1 MEALELE
8 QVESQIRALLMRRTM
23 LREQLLVVPN
33 AKAASSSKVRGIYN
47 HIIPS
52 TSTPRPSLSRP
63 SAPGARLGQA
73 SFTPTP
79 GYHGAWEHP
88 RKVLP
93 RSRGRTSSPPVFEI
107 STENRFSPLR
117 ELGPDVA
124 IIGDSIVR
132 HVRAASSRGNKVRT
146 FCFPGA
152 RVRNISTQI
161 PTILGA
167 VESPGAVV
175 LHVGTNDTG
184 LRQSEILKKD
194 FRSLIE
200 TVRRTSPATQII
212 VSGPLPTYR
221 RGYERFSRLFALNE
235 WLLTWCKE
243 QKLLFA
249 NNWNLFWERPRLFR
263 ADGLHP
269 SRADTNT
276 NLVKLGL
283 LNIRSLAPKALIIN
297 EIITENNLNALCLT
311 ETWLKQNDYISL
323 NEATPPGFLYK
334 HEPCKLVVVVELHQS
349 LVISLMLIRETDLC
363 LAPLKY

>member
-132 HVRAASSRGNKVRT
+132 HVRAASSRDSNH
-146 FCFPGA
+146 PGRCREPWCRCPPRGDKRHRA
-152 RVRNISTQI
+152 
-161 PTILGA
+161 PA
-167 VESPGAVV
+167 VGDPEE
-175 LHVGTNDTG
+175 G
-184 LRQSEILKKD
+184 LQ
-194 FRSLIE
+194 
-200 TVRRTSPATQII
+200 
-212 VSGPLPTYR
+212 
-221 RGYERFSRLFALNE
+221 
-235 WLLTWCKE
+235 
-243 QKLLFA
+243 
-249 NNWNLFWERPRLFR
+249 
-263 ADGLHP
+263 
-269 SRADTNT
+269 
-276 NLVKLGL
+276 
-283 LNIRSLAPKALIIN
+283 
-297 EIITENNLNALCLT
+297 
-311 ETWLKQNDYISL
+311 
-323 NEATPPGFLYK
+323 
-334 HEPCKLVVVVELHQS
+334 EP
-349 LVISLMLIRETDLC
+349 D
-363 LAPLKY
+363 

>member
-1 MEALELE
+1 MSLPSLSLCAGEASMEALELE
-8 QVESQIRALLMRRTM
+8 LEEVESQIRALVVRRSR
-23 LREQLLVVPN
+23 LRERLLAVPN
-33 AKAASSSKVRGIYN
+33 AKAVSSPKVRGNYN

-63 SAPGARLGQA
+63 SAPGARLSQA

-79 GYHGAWEHP
+79 GYHGAWVQP

-93 RSRGRTSSPPVFEI
+93 RSRGRTSPPVFEI

-117 ELGPDVA
+117 ESGPDVA

-132 HVRAASSRGNKVRT
+132 HVRAASSKGNKVRT

-152 RVRNISTQI
+152 RVKNISTQI

-167 VESPGAVV
+167 AESPGAVV

-221 RGYERFSRLFALNE
+221 RGNERFSRLLALNE
-235 WLLTWCKE
+235 WLITWCKE

-263 ADGLHP
+263 PDGLHP
-269 SRADTNT
+269 SRA
-276 NLVKLGL
+276 GAEL
-283 LNIRSLAPKALIIN
+283 LSDNISRLLRTI
-297 EIITENNLNALCLT
+297 
-311 ETWLKQNDYISL
+311 
-323 NEATPPGFLYK
+323 
-334 HEPCKLVVVVELHQS
+334 
-349 LVISLMLIRETDLC
+349 
-363 LAPLKY
+363 

>member
-1 MEALELE
+1 MSLPSLSLCAGEASMEALELE
-8 QVESQIRALLMRRTM
+8 LEEVESQIRALVVRRSR
-23 LREQLLVVPN
+23 LRERLLAVPN
-33 AKAASSSKVRGIYN
+33 AKAVSSPKVRGNYN

-63 SAPGARLGQA
+63 SAPGARLSQA

-79 GYHGAWEHP
+79 GYHGAWVQP

-93 RSRGRTSSPPVFEI
+93 RSRGRTSPPVFEI

-117 ELGPDVA
+117 ESGPDVA

-132 HVRAASSRGNKVRT
+132 HVRAASSKGNKVRT

-152 RVRNISTQI
+152 RVKNISTQI

-167 VESPGAVV
+167 AESPGAVV

-221 RGYERFSRLFALNE
+221 RGNE
-235 WLLTWCKE
+235 
-243 QKLLFA
+243 
-249 NNWNLFWERPRLFR
+249 RLFR
-263 ADGLHP
+263 PDGLHP
-269 SRADTNT
+269 SRA
-276 NLVKLGL
+276 GAEL
-283 LNIRSLAPKALIIN
+283 LSDNISRLLRTI
-297 EIITENNLNALCLT
+297 
-311 ETWLKQNDYISL
+311 
-323 NEATPPGFLYK
+323 
-334 HEPCKLVVVVELHQS
+334 
-349 LVISLMLIRETDLC
+349 
-363 LAPLKY
+363 

>member
-8 QVESQIRALLMRRTM
+8 LEEVESQIRALLLRRTR
-23 LREQLLVVPN
+23 LQGQRASLFVPN
-33 AKAASSSKVRGIYN
+33 AKAASSSKVRRNYN

-52 TSTPRPSLSRP
+52 TSTLRPSLSRP
-63 SAPGARLGQA
+63 SAPEARLSQP
-73 SFTPTP
+73 SFMPTP
-79 GYHGAWEHP
+79 GYHGAWVQP
-88 RKVLP
+88 RKVLA
-93 RSRGRTSSPPVFEI
+93 RSRGRTSPPPVFEI
-107 STENRFSPLR
+107 FTENRFSPLR
-117 ELGPDVA
+117 ESGPDVA

-132 HVRAASSRGNKVRT
+132 HVRVASLKDNKVRT

-167 VESPGAVV
+167 AESPGAVV
-175 LHVGTNDTG
+175 LQVGTNDTG

-221 RGYERFSRLFALNE
+221 RGNERFSRLFALNE

-269 SRADTNT
+269 SRA
-276 NLVKLGL
+276 GAEL
-283 LNIRSLAPKALIIN
+283 LSDNISRLLRTI
-297 EIITENNLNALCLT
+297 
-311 ETWLKQNDYISL
+311 
-323 NEATPPGFLYK
+323 
-334 HEPCKLVVVVELHQS
+334 
-349 LVISLMLIRETDLC
+349 
-363 LAPLKY
+363 